1 MARRRKVA
9 SSQVGEGGILR
20 RLSWAMTARSMEL
33 LVGSRSHVSGR
44 SWFSWGAMR
53 RAMTIRLENQ
63 AVTAP
68 APFPMTSIRPVAS
81 SSLATDSSAEANL
94 AQRVTS
100 REEPSL

>member
-9 SSQVGEGGILR
+9 SSQVGDGGMLS
-20 RLSWAMTARSMEL
+20 RLSWAMTARSMGL
-33 LVGSRSHVSGR
+33 LVGWRSQVSGL
-44 SWFSWGAMR
+44 SLVSWGAMR
-53 RAMTIRLENQ
+53 RAMTIRLENH

-68 APFPMTSIRPVAS
+68 APVPMMSMRPVAS
-81 SSLATDSSAEANL
+81 STLATDSSADANF